1 MLSKHVG
8 SHGLVIRYTA
18 FFGMVSSTANV
29 VGKRERSQSFSPHDR
44 CPKDMCGTPQFSF
57 FGHPSFY
64 NKRHT
69 SINFHFVAS
78 KTFVTV
84 TPFSFHF
91 VWATRST
98 QYVWTKALSAACTP
112 TSSELSSFNPGDG
125 RQTPEPALEPQ
136 EPPESKLKPKAQ
148 AGKHCM
154 IRILIMRTFHN
165 LRTSPEPAPKAA
177 LKRTGLRPRTQRCW
191 KKNCI
196 CRWTKS
202 AQRHDTVQ
210 CAAVPSSLAF
220 VMLCRSSGVFSHV
233 SAFLEICH
241 RSPCTKGVKRLVTY
255 ILHILSELDRVPW
268 PGQLTLIY

>member
-1 MLSKHVG
+1 MLEATGWLYATQRFSAW
-8 SHGLVIRYTA
+8 YP
-18 FFGMVSSTANV
+18 
-29 VGKRERSQSFSPHDR
+29 QSFSPHDR

-191 KKNCI
+191 KKELHLPLDKECPKT
-196 CRWTKS
+196 W
-202 AQRHDTVQ
+202 H
-210 CAAVPSSLAF
+210 CAMCS
-220 VMLCRSSGVFSHV
+220 
-233 SAFLEICH
+233 SAFKSGLCDVVQIQWRFLTCVCF
-241 RSPCTKGVKRLVTY
+241 SGDMPQKSLYKRC
-255 ILHILSELDRVPW
+255 
-268 PGQLTLIY
+268 